1 MRWFPTGGPACTGSA
16 ALPSLPAHR
25 APLGRLRKNK
35 SPLPPWVGAP
45 GAPRSK
51 SQHSRSEG
59 SCVRVDFTHLYL
71 SLPRA
76 LSLSLSLSLSDACA
90 RALSLTLKKNSVGRV
105 LLAARRLCPRGV
117 RVGVWRTGRLSV
129 FQRCR
134 VGYAWTLGLVRRL
147 VALSGLLLRW
157 LSRAFGSYCLGGG
170 WVPKCS

>member
-1 MRWFPTGGPACTGSA
+1 MVPHGGPCVHGLSSFAVPACAPSSTGQVEEKQIS
-16 ALPSLPAHR
+16 PSS
-25 APLGRLRKNK
+25 LGGGTWC
-35 SPLPPWVGAP
+35 SPLSPIVD
-45 GAPRSK
+45 PRD
-51 SQHSRSEG
+51 RLVRG
-59 SCVRVDFTHLYL
+59 VVILCVRVDFTHLYL

-157 LSRAFGSYCLGGG
+157 LSRAFGSY
-170 WVPKCS
+170 

>member
-1 MRWFPTGGPACTGSA
+1 MKYNGHGFPWNVFVFFE
-16 ALPSLPAHR
+16 
-25 APLGRLRKNK
+25 KNK
-35 SPLPPWVGAP
+35 KLFDEEVLVVCDLQTVIS
-45 GAPRSK
+45 
-51 SQHSRSEG
+51 
-59 SCVRVDFTHLYL
+59 L
-71 SLPRA
+71 SLAR
-76 LSLSLSLSLSDACA
+76 SLSLSLSLSDASA